1 MTAATPPESD
11 SSPENPVRRAMDPN
25 AMSFGEHLED
35 LRRRLAFALL
45 GLVPCLLIGVAVAA
59 PGLRLLMRPVKD
71 QLTRAGL
78 PAKLQA
84 TGVLETFG
92 AYVRVSVVVMLVLGL
107 PWCLWQL
114 WKFVA
119 PGLYRHEQR
128 FARALV
134 PFSFVLSVAG
144 VLFLYFVMLPAMLY
158 FLISFGSSLGTPTVP
173 TAPLTAGIVLPSIP
187 MLEADPESP
196 IAGQVWFNTTLR
208 EMRLAVPHEGA
219 GGGTD
224 VIGADMMRTQ
234 GVVQQYRISEYV
246 NLVFFTAIAFAF
258 GFQTPVVVLLLGW
271 AGVVDPA
278 FLGRHRR
285 YAVFITLIASA
296 VLTPSPDPFSMALLA
311 LPLYALYELGMWL
324 LRIFPKRDWS
334 SVPLDD
340 EPAVSAPSSTH
351 REPKDAGDA

>member
-1 MTAATPPESD
+1 
-11 SSPENPVRRAMDPN
+11 
-25 AMSFGEHLED
+25 MSFGEHLED

-45 GLVPCLLIGVAVAA
+45 GLVPCLLIGVAVAG
-59 PGLRLLMRPVKD
+59 PGLRLLMGPVKA
-71 QLTRAGL
+71 QLARAEL

-114 WKFVA
+114 WRFVA

-134 PFSFVLSVAG
+134 PFSFVLSIAG
-144 VLFLYFVMLPAMLY
+144 VVFLYFVMLPAMLY

-173 TAPLTAGIVLPSIP
+173 TAPLPAGVVLPSVPI
-187 MLEADPESP
+187 LEADPESP
-196 IAGQVWFNTTLR
+196 IAGQMWFNSTQR
-208 EMRLAVPHEGA
+208 ELRLAVPHEGA
-219 GGGTD
+219 AGTSGVH

-271 AGVVDPA
+271 AGIVDPA

-285 YAVFITLIASA
+285 YAVFVALIASA

-311 LPLYALYELGMWL
+311 VPLYALYELGMWL
-324 LRIFPKRDWS
+324 LRVFPKRDWS
-334 SVPLDD
+334 SVSMED
-340 EPAVSAPSSTH
+340 EPAMPSSP